1 MLYEWPN
8 QALPALPTICQFSP
22 ESISIV
28 DGSFSIGAVSSG
40 VLTANRAYL
49 IPFHLEEPITIT
61 KLFCANGAT
70 ASGNVDVGI
79 YSSDFTKIISSGST
93 AQAGT
98 NDLQVFD
105 VTDTTIGPGD
115 FYLAVALDNGTG
127 TVFTQNLTVA
137 IGRRS
142 GLLQMASAFPLPA
155 TITPAT
161 ISAGT
166 CPLVGLRQGGT
177 AI

>member
-8 QALPALPTICQFSP
+8 QALPSLPTITPLSP
-22 ESISIV
+22 ESLSLNPVINV
-28 DGSFSIGAVSSG
+28 GSFASG

-49 IPFHLEEPITIT
+49 IPFHLDEPITVT

-79 YSSDFTKIISSGST
+79 YSEDFTKIISSGST

-98 NDLQVFD
+98 NTLQIFD

-115 FYLAVALDNGTG
+115 FYLAIAIDNGTG
-127 TVFTQNLTVA
+127 TIFNQNIGTTVSN
-137 IGRRS
+137 RE

-161 ISAGT
+161 TSAGVT
-166 CPLVGLRQGGT
+166 PIVGLRQGGT

>member
-1 MLYEWPN
+1 MLYEWPF
-8 QALPALPTICQFSP
+8 QALPPLPTISP
-22 ESISIV
+22 ISTESIVLGASATLS
-28 DGSFSIGAVSSG
+28 SFASA

-49 IPFHLEEPITIT
+49 IPFHIQEPITVT

-79 YSSDFTKIISSGST
+79 YSSSFVRIASSGST

-98 NDLQVFD
+98 NTLQIFD
-105 VTDTTIGPGD
+105 ITDITIGPGD
-115 FYLAVALDNGTG
+115 FYLAIALNNGTG
-127 TVFTQNLTVA
+127 TIFSQNVGVT
-137 IGRRS
+137 IGNRI

-161 ISAGT
+161 VSAGVT
-166 CPLVGLRQGGT
+166 PIVGLRQRGT
-177 AI
+177 VI